1 MSNKEDEKKLL
12 KEINLDDL
20 SLGPNQTVTVTV
32 DAVDNELVSGSLQ
45 SAHTVDT
52 ITVDG
57 QKISNDMGINTI
69 TIGKYETD
77 VLQGDLFNGWPEDGP
92 PITITTMQEDDGYN
106 D

>member
-1 MSNKEDEKKLL
+1 MSNKEDKKLL

-57 QKISNDMGINTI
+57 QKISNDSINTI

>member
-1 MSNKEDEKKLL
+1 MPKTT
-12 KEINLDDL
+12 
-20 SLGPNQTVTVTV
+20 PN
-32 DAVDNELVSGSLQ
+32 D
-45 SAHTVDT
+45 
-52 ITVDG
+52 
-57 QKISNDMGINTI
+57 INTI

>member
-1 MSNKEDEKKLL
+1 MSNKEDKKLL

-57 QKISNDMGINTI
+57 QKISNDSINTI
-69 TIGKYETD
+69 TIGKYDTD